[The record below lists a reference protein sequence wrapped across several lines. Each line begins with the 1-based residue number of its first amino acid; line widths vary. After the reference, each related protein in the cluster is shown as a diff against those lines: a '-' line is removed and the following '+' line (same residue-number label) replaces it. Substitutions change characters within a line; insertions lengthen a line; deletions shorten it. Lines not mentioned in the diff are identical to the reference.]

1 MCRFCEIKSF
11 NIADYIQSNQD
22 RLKTYADGRQTL
34 EILPLD
40 EIPNEPISISELPT
54 NIDTLISETN
64 PLIFY
69 EVFNTHKISNV
80 YLTIFQNRS
89 DDDDDDDDE
98 RPINYRLYIQC
109 LDITEIP
116 EIITDRALEFDFTH
130 CEKLVNLIYSPS
142 VSNEQ
147 KITIGITES
156 GIKNVNV
163 RNIEQITIYLCNELE
178 QIDNLSNINYVS
190 IDANDKLRT
199 INTVQDVNKLT
210 INACYRLISCNTI
223 YIYKINSSNLMLLL
237 NLYRCIM
244 KHGNKYYMC
253 NNENYYIDQIY
264 YDKFIKGLNRLAQQW
279 KLRKF
284 VKLCESREFNEY
296 FYHPKHLGGQWHFNS
311 IKRMTWE
318 D

>member
-1 MCRFCEIKSF
+1 MCHFCEIKSF

-34 EILPLD
+34 EILPLN
-40 EIPNEPISISELPT
+40 EVPNEHINISELPK
-54 NIDTLISETN
+54 NIDILISETN
-64 PLIFY
+64 PLVFY
-69 EVFNTHKISNV
+69 DDKISNV
-80 YLTIFQNRS
+80 YLTIFQSRTEV
-89 DDDDDDDDE
+89 DDDDIE
-98 RPINYRLYIQC
+98 TPINYRLYIQC

-116 EIITDRALEFDFTH
+116 EIITDKTLEIDLTH
-130 CEKLVNLIYSPS
+130 CEKLVNLTYTPC

-147 KITIGITES
+147 KITIGITQS
-156 GIKNVNV
+156 GIKKVNV

-178 QIDNLSNINYVS
+178 QIDNLSNINNVS

-199 INTVQDVNKLT
+199 INTVQDVNKLS

-253 NNENYYIDQIY
+253 NKENYYIDQIY

-296 FYHPKHLGGQWHFNS
+296 FYHPQHLGGQWHFNS